1 MVSCSIEKGLDMVSF
16 MKPSILVP
24 FMVFC
29 ALSGTLSAA
38 AEAATCESLA
48 SLSLPDATIT
58 AAQSVAAGTF
68 TPPKPPGLPI
78 PASYKDLPAFCRVAA
93 TVKPTKDSDIKFEV
107 WMPATGWNGKFVGV
121 GNGGYSGEI
130 WYWSMIEPLARGY
143 ATASTDTGHEGSV
156 MDGSFALG
164 HPEKWADF
172 GYRAVH
178 EMTVKSKAII
188 AAHYGRSATF
198 SHWNGCSTGGRQGLM
213 EAQRFPT
220 DYDGIIAGAP
230 ANYMTRLSAQYVWVG
245 QALHKEEG
253 SFIPPAKLP
262 VLHNAVLQACDA
274 QDGVKDGILEDPA
287 RCKFDPKVVECKGAD
302 GPTCLT
308 PAQVTAAR
316 AVYSA
321 STNPRTK
328 EILYP
333 GLAPGGEL
341 GWATGVGQVVP
352 EPMAL
357 ATGIFKFLVFK
368 NANWDYRTFNFDR
381 DSAVADK
388 MDNGTTNAIDPNL
401 KPFFD
406 RGGKLLQY
414 HGWSDPG
421 ISPLNS
427 INYYKSVVSRIGGI
441 EKAHDSYRLFMIPGM
456 DHCRGG
462 EGPDT
467 FDAIGTIEQWA
478 ENKQA
483 PERIVASRIKDGKPD
498 RTRPLCPYPQVAVY
512 KGSGSTD
519 EAANF
524 ECKGR

>member
-1 MVSCSIEKGLDMVSF
+1 MVSF
-16 MKPSILVP
+16 MKSSLVVP
-24 FMVFC
+24 CVVFC
-29 ALSGTLSAA
+29 ALSGPPSAA
-38 AEAATCESLA
+38 AATCESLA
-48 SLSLPDATIT
+48 SLSLPDTTIT

-68 TPPKPPGLPI
+68 TPPKAPGLPI

-93 TVKPTKDSDIKFEV
+93 TVKPTKESDIKFEV

-441 EKAHDSYRLFMIPGM
+441 EKAHDSYRLFMVPGM

>member
-1 MVSCSIEKGLDMVSF
+1 MVSF
-16 MKPSILVP
+16 MKLSVAVLFV
-24 FMVFC
+24 VFC
-29 ALSGTLSAA
+29 ALSGPPAVA
-38 AEAATCESLA
+38 GAAATCDSLA
-48 SLSLPDATIT
+48 SLSLPNATIT
-58 AAQSVAAGTF
+58 LAQPVGAGAF
-68 TPPKPPGLPI
+68 TPPKPPALPI
-78 PASYKDLPAFCRVAA
+78 PASYKDLPPFCRVAVS
-93 TVKPTKDSDIKFEV
+93 VKPTRDSDIKFEV

-178 EMTVKSKAII
+178 ETTVKSKAII
-188 AAHYGRSATF
+188 AAYYGRSARL
-198 SHWNGCSTGGRQGLM
+198 SYWNGCSTGGRQGFM

-230 ANYMTRLSAQYVWVG
+230 ANYMTRLSAQYVWVA

-262 VLHNAVLQACDA
+262 VLHDAVLQACDA
-274 QDGVKDGILEDPA
+274 RDGVKDGILEDPA
-287 RCKFDPKVVECKGAD
+287 RCEFDPKVVECKGTES
-302 GPTCLT
+302 PTCLT

-316 AVYSA
+316 SVYSA

-333 GLAPGGEL
+333 GLVPGGEL

-381 DSAVADK
+381 DSSVADK

-427 INYYKSVVSRIGGI
+427 INYYKSVISRTGGI
-441 EKAHDSYRLFMIPGM
+441 DKAHDSYRLFMAPGM
-456 DHCRGG
+456 DHCAGG
-462 EGPDT
+462 EGPST
-467 FDAIGTIEQWA
+467 FDAIGSLEQWV
-478 ENKQA
+478 ENKKA
-483 PERIVASRIKDGKPD
+483 PEQIVATRIRNGKPD

-524 ECKGR
+524 ECKVR